1 MIVSAP
7 KLDVQIKQG
16 DSNVLLVELLDSRSI
31 SQKEATFCLLD
42 QRTFECKW
50 STVQALAGYKTSGH
64 KIELFYFLC
73 NSWLDRALAA
83 VKKREILTD
92 WWGNE
97 GWEKLRKFTGDQRA
111 EHLSKRFRDELGYQF
126 VVPWPIYQRKSG
138 GGVVMYYMIHATDHP
153 AATALM
159 ARAYNKAVHPK
170 ESAKQLSLEVA
181 PIIRQSEGALQ

>member
-1 MIVSAP
+1 MLESKPRWFRHFHLFDKGNKQIKSLNTLRKEVIVSAP

-111 EHLSKRFRDELGYQF
+111 EHLSKR
-126 VVPWPIYQRKSG
+126 VS
-138 GGVVMYYMIHATDHP
+138 
-153 AATALM
+153 
-159 ARAYNKAVHPK
+159 
-170 ESAKQLSLEVA
+170 
-181 PIIRQSEGALQ
+181 

>member
-1 MIVSAP
+1 MKDGKS
-7 KLDVQIKQG
+7 LE
-16 DSNVLLVELLDSRSI
+16 NLLGISERS
-31 SQKEATFCLLD
+31 TY
-42 QRTFECKW
+42 RN
-50 STVQALAGYKTSGH
+50 AL
-64 KIELFYFLC
+64 
-73 NSWLDRALAA
+73 
-83 VKKREILTD
+83 V
-92 WWGNE
+92 
-97 GWEKLRKFTGDQRA
+97 
-111 EHLSKRFRDELGYQF
+111 RDELGYQF